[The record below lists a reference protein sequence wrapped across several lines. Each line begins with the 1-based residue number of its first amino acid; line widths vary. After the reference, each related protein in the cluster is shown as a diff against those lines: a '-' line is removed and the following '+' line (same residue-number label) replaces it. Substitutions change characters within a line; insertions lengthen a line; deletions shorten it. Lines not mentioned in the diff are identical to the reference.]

1 MEKTEKLKA
10 FAQEM
15 KEGFQ
20 LVKEKR
26 DDEALN
32 KLKPFVELMRRSSA
46 PHIRLFSTY
55 SIAQIRTG
63 DLEGFLQTYAEVK
76 EMEAKSE
83 EETKFKEQ
91 LDGFF
96 NDLMAELQKDNG
108 HPS

>member
-26 DDEALN
+26 DEEALK
-32 KLKPFVELMRRSSA
+32 KLEPFVELMRRSEA

-63 DLEGFLQTYAEVK
+63 KLEGFLQTYAEVK
-76 EMEAKSE
+76 EMEAKTE
-83 EETKFKEQ
+83 EEAKLKEQ

-96 NDLMAELQKDNG
+96 NELMVELQKEDG
-108 HPS
+108 QA